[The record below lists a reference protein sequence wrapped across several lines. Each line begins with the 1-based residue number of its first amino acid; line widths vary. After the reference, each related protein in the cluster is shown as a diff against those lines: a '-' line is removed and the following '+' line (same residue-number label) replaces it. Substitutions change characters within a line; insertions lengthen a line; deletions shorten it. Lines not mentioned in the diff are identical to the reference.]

1 MIAAFADAVEVAV
14 PRHSSVRVACLLI
27 GLTAL
32 AVSLLSSHIDAQSQ
46 APGGFV
52 ERATD
57 TDVRPMLTPAQIQ
70 SLLPERGL
78 FTFPSPYFTQAVRIT
93 NASDCA
99 GADCVWYAGYSYW
112 RNMNNH
118 VGSDTMYIFVGV
130 DEVHGGPTLFGY
142 NKVTDTVTKIGPL
155 FDAGSQW
162 AASTGEGWYFSAT
175 LPTTMY
181 VNRSVTSTL
190 ERYDVVTRAFTTVFD
205 VASRPDLFGPNRY
218 IWQFHSSNDDRVHS
232 ATLRDAA
239 TFAEL
244 GCLAYRE
251 DTQQFF
257 YFPQRGFAYDECQI
271 DKSGTWLLIKEKL
284 GTDPASEV
292 DNRIIDLDTGA
303 ETQLLDRDGAGGHSD
318 NGYSYMVAA
327 DNWNSLPNA
336 IRLWHFGPNPIV
348 PGNVVYHDPQWQ
360 PGSVNHVSHAN
371 TRSDIAAEQQY
382 VCGSGA
388 NAVNGPRTNEIV
400 CFMLDGSLRTLVVAP
415 VMTDMNAPGGGDTY
429 AKYPKGNLDVTGQY
443 FMWTTNMSGGRQD
456 AFIVKVPSQLLTSP
470 TSDTTPPAVAITAPA
485 NGSIVVGSTTVTA
498 TASDNIGVV
507 GVQFK
512 LDGANLGAEVMNP
525 PYARSW
531 VPSVTA
537 SGQHVLTAVGRDAAG
552 NTRTSSPVSVIVIG
566 RLQN

>member
-1 MIAAFADAVEVAV
+1 M

-32 AVSLLSSHIDAQSQ
+32 AVSLFSSHIDAQSP

-52 ERATD
+52 ERAAD

-70 SLLPERGL
+70 SRLPERGL
-78 FTFPSPYFTQAVRIT
+78 FTFPSPYLPQAVRIT

-99 GADCVWYAGYSYW
+99 GADCVWYVGYSYW

-118 VGSDTMYIFVGV
+118 VGSDTMYIFVGL

-142 NKVTDTVTKIGPL
+142 NKVTDTVTKMGPL
-155 FDAGSQW
+155 FDAGTQW
-162 AASTGEGWYFSAT
+162 AASTVEGWYFSAT

-181 VNRSVTSTL
+181 MNRPVTSTL

-244 GCLAYRE
+244 GCLAYR
-251 DTQQFF
+251 
-257 YFPQRGFAYDECQI
+257 
-271 DKSGTWLLIKEKL
+271 
-284 GTDPASEV
+284 
-292 DNRIIDLDTGA
+292 
-303 ETQLLDRDGAGGHSD
+303 DGAGGHSD
-318 NGYSYMVAA
+318 NGYAYMVAA

-336 IRLWHFGPNPIV
+336 IRLWHFGSNPIV
-348 PGNVVYHDPQWQ
+348 PGNVVYYDPQWQ
-360 PGSVNHVSHAN
+360 PGSVNHVSHAS
-371 TRSDIAAEQQY
+371 TRSDVAAEQQY
-382 VCGSGA
+382 ACGSGA

-400 CFMLDGSLRTLVVAP
+400 CFVLDGSLRTLVVAP
-415 VMTDMNAPGGGDTY
+415 VMTDMNEPGGGDSY

-443 FMWTTNMSGGRQD
+443 FMWTTNMSGSRQD
-456 AFIVKVPSQLLTSP
+456 AFIVKVPSQLLTDGGA
-470 TSDTTPPAVAITAPA
+470 DTIAPSVAITSPA
-485 NGSIVVGSTTVTA
+485 HGSIIVGSTVVAA
-498 TASDNIGVV
+498 TAYDNVGVV

-525 PYARSW
+525 PYARTW
-531 VPSVTA
+531 VPPVTA
-537 SGQHVLTAVGRDAAG
+537 SGQHVLTAVARDAAG
-552 NTRTSSPVSVIVIG
+552 NTRTSSAVSVIVIG
-566 RLQN
+566 RLAN